1 MSRRE
6 TKRKSDRTPDLVAA
20 MARLIER
27 LPDELPRDCVTL
39 TVRQVAAA
47 LQIAEDTVRAYIRQ
61 GLIDAMHLG
70 ERQTRIPATSLARF
84 IKQQTLH
91 LSSYEHAEAA

>member
-1 MSRRE
+1 MSSRK

-39 TVRQVAAA
+39 TVRQAAAA
-47 LQIAEDTVRAYIRQ
+47 LQVAEDAVRAYIKQ

-70 ERQTRIPATSLARF
+70 ERQTLIPATSLSRF
-84 IKQQTLH
+84 IRQQTVH
-91 LSSYEHAEAA
+91 LSAYGHAEAA

>member
-1 MSRRE
+1 MSSRT
-6 TKRKSDRTPDLVAA
+6 TKRKSERTPDLVAA

-27 LPDELPRDCVTL
+27 LPDELPRDCVAL

-47 LQIAEDTVRAYIRQ
+47 LQIAEDAVRGYIKQ
-61 GLIDAMHLG
+61 GLLDAMYLG

-84 IKQQTLH
+84 IRQQTLH
-91 LSSYEHAEAA
+91 LSAYEHAEAA